1 MAKYMRVRG
10 VLGHLVGHPA
20 LPAAIRYVG
29 LQRKSD
35 PALQAGPSKAR
46 EQFEPVWELVA
57 ANAALVKAAK
67 KGGLEWDGKYI
78 VAKTPAEASAMAMAQ
93 NPAKTAKG
101 GDK

>member
-1 MAKYMRVRG
+1 M
-10 VLGHLVGHPA
+10 
-20 LPAAIRYVG
+20 
-29 LQRKSD
+29 
-35 PALQAGPSKAR
+35 
-46 EQFEPVWELVA
+46 A